1 MISVNPLYQR
11 KGIGSLLMQW
21 GCNEADRKKLD
32 SYVLASPVGALLYR
46 KSGFEDVGGICVQGA
61 TFTSMVRKASPFN
74 PENNLHS

>member
-32 SYVLASPVGALLYR
+32 SYVLASPVGTLLYR
-46 KSGFEDVGGICVQGA
+46 KSGFENVGQICVQGV
-61 TFTSMVRKASPFN
+61 TFTSMLRKASHC
-74 PENNLHS
+74 NLEISQHS